1 MNEGDGRPAAGRRLL
16 SGVRYAEEPRNQEA
30 EHIMY
35 DEDLSDRL
43 RDALE
48 GMTGVSEKR
57 MMGGLCF
64 MLNGNMLGG
73 AHREKSGE
81 QLFMFRVGKENEGAA
96 LSRPGAR
103 PMQLGDRSPMRGFV
117 FVDASL
123 CDDIQLKDWV
133 SLALAYISTLPSK

>member
-1 MNEGDGRPAAGRRLL
+1 
-16 SGVRYAEEPRNQEA
+16 
-30 EHIMY
+30 MY
-35 DEDLSDRL
+35 DEELSDWL

-48 GMTGVSEKR
+48 GMTGVSEKH
-57 MMGGLCF
+57 MMGGPCF

-81 QLFMFRVGKENEGAA
+81 QLFMFRVGKESESVA

-123 CDDIQLKDWV
+123 CDDNQLKCWI
-133 SLALAYISTLPSK
+133 SMALAYISTLPSK

>member
-1 MNEGDGRPAAGRRLL
+1 MCEKGR
-16 SGVRYAEEPRNQEA
+16 
-30 EHIMY
+30 HTMY
-35 DEDLSDRL
+35 DEELSDRL

-48 GMTGVSEKR
+48 GMAGVSEKR

-81 QLFMFRVGKENEGAA
+81 QFFMFRVGKESESAA

-123 CDDIQLKDWV
+123 CDDSQLKGWV
-133 SLALAYISTLPSK
+133 SMALAYISTLPSK

>member
-1 MNEGDGRPAAGRRLL
+1 
-16 SGVRYAEEPRNQEA
+16 
-30 EHIMY
+30 MY
-35 DEDLSDRL
+35 DEELSDRM
-43 RDALE
+43 REVLE
-48 GMTGVSEKR
+48 GMAGISEKR

-81 QLFMFRVGKENEGAA
+81 QLFMFRVGRENESAA

-117 FVDASL
+117 FVEASL
-123 CDDIQLKDWV
+123 CDDSQLRDWV
-133 SLALAYISTLPSK
+133 SLALSHISSLPPK

>member
-1 MNEGDGRPAAGRRLL
+1 MLKGSRSRQGR
-16 SGVRYAEEPRNQEA
+16 
-30 EHIMY
+30 HTMY
-35 DEDLSDRL
+35 DEELSDRL

-48 GMTGVSEKR
+48 GMVGVGEKR

-81 QLFMFRVGKENEGAA
+81 QLFMFRVGKEREGAA

-103 PMQLGDRSPMRGFV
+103 PMKLGDRSPMRGFV

-123 CDDIQLKDWV
+123 CNESQLKGWV
-133 SLALAYISTLPSK
+133 SMALAYISTLPPK

>member
-1 MNEGDGRPAAGRRLL
+1 
-16 SGVRYAEEPRNQEA
+16 
-30 EHIMY
+30 MY
-35 DEDLSDRL
+35 DEELSDRL
-43 RDALE
+43 REALE
-48 GMTGVSEKR
+48 GMTGITEKR

-81 QLFMFRVGKENEGAA
+81 QLFMFRVGKESEAAA
-96 LSRPGAR
+96 LSRAGAR

-123 CDDIQLKDWV
+123 CDDRQLQSWV
-133 SLALAYISTLPSK
+133 SMALAYITTLPSK

>member
-1 MNEGDGRPAAGRRLL
+1 MHD
-16 SGVRYAEEPRNQEA
+16 EE
-30 EHIMY
+30 
-35 DEDLSDRL
+35 LSDRL

-64 MLNGNMLGG
+64 MLDGNMLGG

-81 QLFMFRVGKENEGAA
+81 QLFMFRVGKDSEGDA

-117 FVDASL
+117 LVDASL
-123 CDDIQLKDWV
+123 CDDSQLKGWV
-133 SLALAYISTLPSK
+133 SLALAYISTFPPK